1 MESIGKR
8 LRVER
13 EKKGVSLEEVSAQT
27 RIHHSILK
35 ALEENRFNDIP
46 SPMYVKGFLKKYA
59 DYLGLDS
66 RLMVEKYLATH
77 PKAPEQVLILEG
89 EGIGRERFR
98 RFLILMGVIVA
109 ILVVLAISSYYIVR
123 SLASRSKETAL
134 EVAKVEEGIAI
145 APIPAKSPSPSASP
159 REFLSEPFNL
169 TVRATQKVWLQV
181 TSDGTVIFQ
190 DVLLPG
196 DVESWQAN
204 DEIALRV
211 GNAGGIELTLNGEPL
226 GSPGKPGQVIRDLVF
241 TKEGMRVKED

>member
-27 RIHHSILK
+27 RIHHKILK

-46 SPMYVKGFLKKYA
+46 SPMYAKGFLKKYA

-77 PKAPEQVLILEG
+77 PKAPKQVLILEG
-89 EGIGRERFR
+89 ESIGRERFR
-98 RFLILMGVIVA
+98 RFLIPVGVTIA
-109 ILVVLAISSYYIVR
+109 ILVVLAISYYIVR

-134 EVAKVEEGIAI
+134 ELAKVEEGVAI
-145 APIPAKSPSPSASP
+145 TPIPAKSTSPSASP

-181 TSDGTVIFQ
+181 TSDGMVIFQ
-190 DVLLPG
+190 DILNR
-196 DVESWQAN
+196 E
-204 DEIALRV
+204 ALAFF
-211 GNAGGIELTLNGEPL
+211 GY
-226 GSPGKPGQVIRDLVF
+226 F
-241 TKEGMRVKED
+241 